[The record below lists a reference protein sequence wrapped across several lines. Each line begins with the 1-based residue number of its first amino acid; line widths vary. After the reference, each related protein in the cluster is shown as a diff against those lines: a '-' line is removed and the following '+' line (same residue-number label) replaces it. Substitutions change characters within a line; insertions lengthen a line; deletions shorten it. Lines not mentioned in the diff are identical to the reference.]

1 MMRVLPKAN
10 LQEQMDFPLVSI
22 AIAYNGI
29 NELDMAR
36 IKPMITTLPLF
47 EKVVTA
53 LEEQDQRDPPPA
65 ADKY

>member
-1 MMRVLPKAN
+1 
-10 LQEQMDFPLVSI
+10 MDFPLVSI